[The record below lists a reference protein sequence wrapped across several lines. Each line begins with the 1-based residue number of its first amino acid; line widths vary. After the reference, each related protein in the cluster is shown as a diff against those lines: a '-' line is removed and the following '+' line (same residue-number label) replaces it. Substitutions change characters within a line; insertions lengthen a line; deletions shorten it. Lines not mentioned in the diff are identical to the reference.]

1 MFLTFLKI
9 YVLEVCEQTGISE
22 RKTLGTSY
30 RKAHEFL
37 EVSQYYK
44 YCRKEHYRRDQ
55 ILQKEMKG
63 QVPLVTRV

>member
-44 YCRKEHYRRDQ
+44 YYRK
-55 ILQKEMKG
+55 K
-63 QVPLVTRV
+63 